1 MKITKKK
8 VIGKAYVG
16 IDVHKTSWKVCVL
29 SSGGFKKEFSCN
41 PQVEALV
48 ASLENMLNRGQ
59 T

>member
-29 SSGGFKKEFSCN
+29 SSGGFKRKWGRT
-41 PQVEALV
+41 AIKK
-48 ASLENMLNRGQ
+48 R
-59 T
+59 